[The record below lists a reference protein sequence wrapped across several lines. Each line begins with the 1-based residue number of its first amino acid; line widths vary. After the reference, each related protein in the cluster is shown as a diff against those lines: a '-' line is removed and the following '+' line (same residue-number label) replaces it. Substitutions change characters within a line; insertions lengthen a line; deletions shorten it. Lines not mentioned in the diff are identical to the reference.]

1 MSICK
6 VTVAINNDNDNIIE
20 YSSLESIPHYNSVFI
35 THLSISNGN
44 LQNFTYYLPNL
55 KYFKCSGCKLV
66 SISYYPN
73 LETLDI
79 SNNQVT
85 ELPSNLT
92 SLKTLV
98 CIKNK
103 LPVIPDYPN
112 LEELY
117 TNNNLLENIGEYPK
131 LKYLS
136 CKRNNLKK
144 IGKYPLLETLYC
156 EFNQI
161 SVIYDR
167 YPNLQNLRCH
177 YNKLTN
183 IPYFERLVEL
193 YCQNNNISVIH
204 RYPNLLSLYCSYNV
218 ISEIPEMPTIK
229 YLVCDHNR
237 LTKLPNLV
245 EWPSLVEVQYLGNEI
260 VYIPPNITRFLNNL
274 RLRRTNRNHM
284 KVYDDSQNVHNHQ
297 IQESIRE
304 STKLIIQDKPQIDS
318 DIMFQEIVT
327 STMLTEECKKALIE
341 FSQDKEVHCA
351 LGITFAELLLS
362 VWSIIRTHHHSQEI
376 CTVLNTEMT
385 DSICKCFTG
394 RMSRLINC
402 LNGFDER
409 VKVEMPLNEQIA
421 NVIILIEKQLNETDK
436 YTVELHKELVTKEL
450 LSRGFSLDEI
460 NLWVEHI
467 E

>member
-1 MSICK
+1 LLKSIGK
-6 VTVAINNDNDNIIE
+6 
-20 YSSLESIPHYNSVFI
+20 
-35 THLSISNGN
+35 
-44 LQNFTYYLPNL
+44 
-55 KYFKCSGCKLV
+55 
-66 SISYYPN
+66 
-73 LETLDI
+73 
-79 SNNQVT
+79 
-85 ELPSNLT
+85 
-92 SLKTLV
+92 
-98 CIKNK
+98 
-103 LPVIPDYPN
+103 
-112 LEELY
+112 
-117 TNNNLLENIGEYPK
+117 YPK

-144 IGKYPLLETLYC
+144 IGKYTLLERLYC
-156 EFNQI
+156 EFNDI

-177 YNKLTN
+177 YNKLTK

-193 YCQNNNISVIH
+193 YCQNNNISNIH
-204 RYPNLLSLYCSYNV
+204 QYPNLLSLYCSYNV

-229 YLVCDHNR
+229 YLVCDNNR

-245 EWPSLVEVQYLGNEI
+245 DWHSLVEVEYRNNEI
-260 VYIPPNITRFLNNL
+260 VYIPPDVTRFLNNL
-274 RLRRTNRNHM
+274 RLHRRDRERM
-284 KVYDDSQNVHNHQ
+284 GVYDDSQNVHNHQ

-318 DIMFQEIVT
+318 DTMFQEIL
-327 STMLTEECKKALIE
+327 SSSILTEESKKALIE
-341 FSQDKEVHCA
+341 FSQDKEVHSV

-362 VWSIIRTHHHSQEI
+362 VWSIIRTHTHTQEI
-376 CTVLNTEMT
+376 CRILSTEMT

-421 NVIILIEKQLNETDK
+421 NVIILIEKKLKETEQ
-436 YTVELHKELVTKEL
+436 YTVALHKELVTKEL
-450 LSRGFSLDEI
+450 LSRGGNLEEISLWI
-460 NLWVEHI
+460 EHI